1 MISVHEKSDNS
12 IGFNELKSSK
22 KGEIAAVVKNQRLPR
37 NVQRRLMRLA
47 QKATARGEKV
57 LHVAIKIRNGSP
69 SRVYTEETYS
79 RIQQIPKKG
88 KPWTY
93 RKKAAAPDPLGAKPG
108 SILASLSRSEI
119 YE

>member
-1 MISVHEKSDNS
+1 M
-12 IGFNELKSSK
+12 
-22 KGEIAAVVKNQRLPR
+22 VKNQRLPR

-79 RIQQIPKKG
+79 RIQQKKG

-93 RKKAAAPDPLGAKPG
+93 RKKAAAVPDPLGAKPG

>member
-1 MISVHEKSDNS
+1 M
-12 IGFNELKSSK
+12 
-22 KGEIAAVVKNQRLPR
+22 VKNQRLPR
-37 NVQRRLMRLA
+37 SVQRRLMRLA
-47 QKATARGEKV
+47 QKAAARGEKV
-57 LHVAIKIRNGSP
+57 LHLAINIRNGSL

-108 SILASLSRSEI
+108 RVLASLSRSEI

>member
-1 MISVHEKSDNS
+1 M
-12 IGFNELKSSK
+12 
-22 KGEIAAVVKNQRLPR
+22 VKNQRLPR

-47 QKATARGEKV
+47 QKAAARGEKV
-57 LHVAIKIRNGSP
+57 LHVAIKIRNGSL

>member
-1 MISVHEKSDNS
+1 
-12 IGFNELKSSK
+12 
-22 KGEIAAVVKNQRLPR
+22 VVKNQRLPR

>member
-1 MISVHEKSDNS
+1 M
-12 IGFNELKSSK
+12 
-22 KGEIAAVVKNQRLPR
+22 VKNQRLPR
-37 NVQRRLMRLA
+37 SVQRRLMRLA
-47 QKATARGEKV
+47 QKAAARGEKV
-57 LHVAIKIRNGSP
+57 LHLAIKIRNGSL

>member
-1 MISVHEKSDNS
+1 M
-12 IGFNELKSSK
+12 
-22 KGEIAAVVKNQRLPR
+22 VKNQLLPR